1 MGKCWALNADGTVCG
16 ADSLGYCDPKEWP
29 PQKKYCAEHC
39 PEGGLSRTN
48 AKRVWDLLG
57 PDKAKCEHL
66 SRAWAATIARAP
78 RKKRV
83 PLAQDAAVA
92 AGSMPAQPSSQ
103 LSSQPS
109 SSQHATTTLVVTNT
123 EVPDAA
129 PPLPLPPL
137 PPPLQPPSLSAAAA
151 ASAPPL
157 PTPSP
162 SVPESGDRPQA
173 PHTTAPPAARPT
185 KQPAEP
191 KKPPAKPSQA
201 ATRKQPMR
209 NGLPDEPSAKPPAKP
224 APMGS
229 SAQLRM
235 TRSSDPTDPFV
246 QRMLTEPQPECH
258 QPPSLIDTADLGR
271 EPEVVLRCG
280 GLLAGRAFTAQRIY
294 DALPKGLQ
302 AEAMYK
308 TPLDLL
314 SETQLQPD
322 VIALA
327 ALLVKPGGQP
337 TQTMIALCNELKVN
351 AEPAVGMLELGH
363 LTPPHQ
369 HTMGALN
376 MAGRQ
381 VVKTWWFW
389 PPSFFGPS
397 LGSGRSV
404 RPSES
409 DRASAIRLEQF
420 EGDVIWIPLLT
431 GAHGRGQS

>member
-1 MGKCWALNADGTVCG
+1 
-16 ADSLGYCDPKEWP
+16 
-29 PQKKYCAEHC
+29 
-39 PEGGLSRTN
+39 
-48 AKRVWDLLG
+48 
-57 PDKAKCEHL
+57 
-66 SRAWAATIARAP
+66 
-78 RKKRV
+78 
-83 PLAQDAAVA
+83 
-92 AGSMPAQPSSQ
+92 
-103 LSSQPS
+103 
-109 SSQHATTTLVVTNT
+109 
-123 EVPDAA
+123 
-129 PPLPLPPL
+129 
-137 PPPLQPPSLSAAAA
+137 
-151 ASAPPL
+151 
-157 PTPSP
+157 
-162 SVPESGDRPQA
+162 
-173 PHTTAPPAARPT
+173 
-185 KQPAEP
+185 
-191 KKPPAKPSQA
+191 
-201 ATRKQPMR
+201 
-209 NGLPDEPSAKPPAKP
+209 
-224 APMGS
+224 
-229 SAQLRM
+229 M

-246 QRMLTEPQPECH
+246 QRVLTEPQPECH

-351 AEPAVGMLELGH
+351 AEPAVGMLELFH

-369 HTMGALN
+369 HAMGGLN

-381 VVKTWWFW
+381 VVKTWWFC
-389 PPSFFGPS
+389 PPSSYGPS

-420 EGDVIWIPLLT
+420 EGDVIWIPPGWWHSVFT
-431 GAHGRGQS
+431 RCGDTISHNMQGWPDDEYAAHWVTWVLPEHMTLEALAQWGCSWVTERQSDEDYNGGVSKTKKQKVWEVFLVGL